1 MRTRMPQFSS
11 MDIPDPNR
19 FRAALREAIHSQ
31 ITANDPPETKE
42 TFGRLIAARFAEE
55 DAWRLLSAVLAIEL
69 ATILRER
76 RPFSLDAYVKALKAL
91 PDLPL
96 DE

>member
-1 MRTRMPQFSS
+1 
-11 MDIPDPNR
+11 MDFPDLDH
-19 FRAALREAIHSQ
+19 FRAGLREAIQNQ
-31 ITANDPPETKE
+31 ITTNDPPETKE
-42 TFGRLIAARFAEE
+42 TFGRLIAAGFAEE

-76 RPFSLDAYVKALKAL
+76 CPFSLDAYVKALKAP

>member
-1 MRTRMPQFSS
+1 MSIRDSDRA
-11 MDIPDPNR
+11 
-19 FRAALREAIHSQ
+19 RAALCEAIESQ

-42 TFGRLIAARFAEE
+42 TFGRLIAAGFAEE

-69 ATILRER
+69 EAILLER

>member
-1 MRTRMPQFSS
+1 
-11 MDIPDPNR
+11 MDIPDPDR
-19 FRAALREAIHSQ
+19 VRATLRETIQNQ

-42 TFGRLIAARFAEE
+42 TFGRLIAAGFVEE
-55 DAWRLLSAVLAIEL
+55 DAWRLLSAVLTVEL
-69 ATILRER
+69 GAILREG

>member
-1 MRTRMPQFSS
+1 
-11 MDIPDPNR
+11 MDIPDPTR
-19 FRAALREAIHSQ
+19 ARAALREAIQNQ
-31 ITANDPPETKE
+31 ITANNPPETE
-42 TFGRLIAARFAEE
+42 QMFSRLIAARFAEE

-69 ATILRER
+69 ATILQER

-96 DE
+96 DD